1 MTSNLLPAVGPLME
15 TGTNAELT
23 HSPRYIR
30 FGSFQIDQQRQQV
43 FRNGTRLKLQ
53 GKVYQVLLA
62 LIAKHGQVVT
72 RDELKHALWPSDTHV
87 NFDANVNTTV
97 NKLRQI
103 LGDSTDKPVYIET
116 IPRKG
121 YSFMLE
127 PEFAAQPFPQT
138 IFVAPMNGNETQ
150 AATTETKAPQT
161 NSDRWMTIGVIA
173 LILAG
178 ILLGAGVATLWIS
191 RTTSILNH

>member
-1 MTSNLLPAVGPLME
+1 MTSNLLPAAVGPLME
-15 TGTNAELT
+15 TETNAELAE
-23 HSPRYIR
+23 SPRYIR

-72 RDELKHALWPSDTHV
+72 REELKHALWPSDTHV

-103 LGDSTDKPVYIET
+103 LGDSPDEPSFIET
-116 IPRKG
+116 IPRQG
-121 YSFMLE
+121 YSFIARV
-127 PEFAAQPFPQT
+127 EFADTPPAGSIRPKPLT
-138 IFVAPMNGNETQ
+138 GAPVANGLETNGD
-150 AATTETKAPQT
+150 TSVSAPLHH
-161 NSDRWMTIGVIA
+161 SRWFT
-173 LILAG
+173 
-178 ILLGAGVATLWIS
+178 AGVV
-191 RTTSILNH
+191 

>member
-1 MTSNLLPAVGPLME
+1 MTSNLLPAAVGPLME
-15 TGTNAELT
+15 TETNAELAE
-23 HSPRYIR
+23 SPRYIR

-43 FRNGTRLKLQ
+43 FRNGSRLKLQ

-97 NKLRQI
+97 NKLRQV
-103 LGDSTDKPVYIET
+103 LGDSTDKPIYIET

-121 YSFMLE
+121 YCLVVQ
-127 PEFAAQPFPQT
+127 PEGSAVSTSPMVVASASSTVAA
-138 IFVAPMNGNETQ
+138 
-150 AATTETKAPQT
+150 
-161 NSDRWMTIGVIA
+161 
-173 LILAG
+173 
-178 ILLGAGVATLWIS
+178 
-191 RTTSILNH
+191 